1 MYINCRIERS
11 GRAHV
16 QFKNSKQSENY
27 FSKQKTLK
35 RMKILTG
42 QYLYAFK
49 DEKIFFKLILNL

>member
-1 MYINCRIERS
+1 MYINCRIEWS
-11 GRAHV
+11 ERAHV
-16 QFKNSKQSENY
+16 QFKNSKQCENY

-49 DEKIFFKLILNL
+49 DEKIFLKLILNL